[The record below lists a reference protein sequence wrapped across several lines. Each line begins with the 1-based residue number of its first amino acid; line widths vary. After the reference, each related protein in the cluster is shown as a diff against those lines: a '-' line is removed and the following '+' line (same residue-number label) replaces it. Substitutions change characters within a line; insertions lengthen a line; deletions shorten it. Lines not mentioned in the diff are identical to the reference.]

1 MADNNL
7 TTDKCCFHLFFP
19 SKCDTIWMAEC
30 DMMSQCK
37 IWLSCMQ
44 GHTVGFSFRSGGYT
58 MNPKY
63 PKQINK
69 LTKITNYKEIV
80 YNAFHTNGSITTTK
94 I

>member
-1 MADNNL
+1 
-7 TTDKCCFHLFFP
+7 
-19 SKCDTIWMAEC
+19 
-30 DMMSQCK
+30 
-37 IWLSCMQ
+37 MQ